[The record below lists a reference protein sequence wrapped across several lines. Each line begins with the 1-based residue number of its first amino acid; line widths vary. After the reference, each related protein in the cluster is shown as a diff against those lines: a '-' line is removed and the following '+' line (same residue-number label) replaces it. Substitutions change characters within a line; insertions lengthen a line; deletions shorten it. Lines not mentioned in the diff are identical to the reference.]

1 MGMGRRVYAVSVPF
15 AVLVALA
22 DLGDMAVWSKGK
34 LASKGGRTHP
44 AHPIPLASLIF
55 VGVGIFVV
63 VGAVVLVVVS
73 WDMGGDVAVIPL
85 PVVGG

>member
-1 MGMGRRVYAVSVPF
+1 MGMGRRVYAVSMPF
-15 AVLVALA
+15 AFLVALA
-22 DLGDMAVWSKGK
+22 DLSDVAVWSKGK
-34 LASKGGRTHP
+34 LASKGRGTHP

-85 PVVGG
+85 PGVAG

>member
-1 MGMGRRVYAVSVPF
+1 MGVGRCIYTVSVPF
-15 AVLVALA
+15 AVLIALA
-22 DLGDMAVWSKGK
+22 DLGDVAVWSMGK
-34 LASKGGRTHP
+34 LVSKGGRTHP

-85 PVVGG
+85 PGVGG